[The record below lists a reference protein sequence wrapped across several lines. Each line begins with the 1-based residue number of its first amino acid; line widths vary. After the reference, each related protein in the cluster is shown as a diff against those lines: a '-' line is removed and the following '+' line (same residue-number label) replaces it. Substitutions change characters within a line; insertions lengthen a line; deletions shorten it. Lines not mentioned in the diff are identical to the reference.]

1 MLMPASIQEWLP
13 DQHLARF
20 VVEIVDQLDL
30 IELTNAGYHS
40 KENVQRCER
49 QGIEPYIAGSREHH
63 NQPLA
68 QPAGLPARLPARRPS
83 RRRRT
88 RRVPHPRSRPPPP
101 TQSAPRSSSRAG
113 GAVVPLSFDDAPE
126 RAAGAGHHCT
136 VTLIADVQLSVVM
149 TSFGAASTQAP

>member
-30 IELTNAGYHS
+30 SELTNAGYHS

-68 QPAGLPARLPARRPS
+68 QPAGFPARLPARRPS

-88 RRVPHPRSRPPPP
+88 RRGPHRRSRPPPP
-101 TQSAPRSSSRAG
+101 RNPRPDR
-113 GAVVPLSFDDAPE
+113 
-126 RAAGAGHHCT
+126 RAAT
-136 VTLIADVQLSVVM
+136 VSPWLNVHSTPPPSVRPALVIIAR
-149 TSFGAASTQAP
+149 